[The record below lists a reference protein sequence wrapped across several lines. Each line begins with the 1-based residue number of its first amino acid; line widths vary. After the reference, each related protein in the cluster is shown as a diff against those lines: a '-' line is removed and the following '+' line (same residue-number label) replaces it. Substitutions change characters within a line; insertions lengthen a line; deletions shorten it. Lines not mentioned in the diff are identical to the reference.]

1 MAINFNTSPYY
12 DDFAESD
19 NFHRILFKPGAAVQA
34 RELTQL
40 QTILQ
45 NQIARFGQN
54 IFKEGSVVIPGQQM
68 FDKFYSYVKLTDTY
82 NTTNSDEMIV
92 DLVGAIVTGQT
103 TGVTARVVNY
113 AVATTTDPSTIYVKY
128 TGSGTD
134 KETAVFANGEVLSF
148 TYGTNSTTTLQAAA
162 SSATGKGVSFAVAAG
177 VIFIKGA
184 FVYFADETIII
195 SKYSDSPS
203 QSVGF
208 LITEDIITSDE
219 SDALLDPA
227 VGSYNYFAPGSD
239 RYHIGLSLQARTF
252 PEASTADSN
261 YVELS
266 RIEDGVTIYQK
277 LVSEYNVLGDT
288 LARRTFDESG
298 NYVVKQYN
306 LENIEHLRT
315 TTTGVRD
322 GLYSANGGGNS
333 SLIASVISPGKA
345 YVLGYELENI
355 KTKYVASTKARDF
368 VEVNNSTV
376 STLIGNYITLSN
388 PYSIPDLATL
398 DTVDLYN
405 RYTTT
410 SGSTSGTKVGT
421 ARIRAIEYISG
432 TNYTA
437 YLFDINMLTGYSFTK
452 DVKHVYYN
460 NAGFVDFTSN
470 ISPTLATITGTVS
483 TTNASNI
490 ITGIGTKFNTDL
502 RANDYVTINGNVSII
517 SYVVSDT
524 TVYAGA
530 NLVGNI
536 AGISASKHTAV
547 ITNTSLENDPTYLFE
562 FPFSTIKT
570 VDPTNVETS
579 FHTKRIYDRTL
590 SVGNVSI
597 TAGTDEVFAPYAATS
612 YTVVNKTDGSYID
625 LTGKITRSGYPTGK
639 IASFALG
646 GGLGSNDV
654 RIIATVAK
662 TNSAA
667 DKKTKTIV
675 LSSTV
680 DFTSNITAT
689 ATVLSLG
696 QADIYA
702 VSNIKMSSNAFG
714 TAYLETNAIDIT
726 SRYTIDNGQRASHYA
741 VGKAVLK
748 PGQPTPIGP
757 VRITFDYFTHSSG
770 DYFSVNSYSDIDYKD
785 IPTFTSGAKTYQL
798 RDCLDF
804 RPRMDTNGTTFTSPS
819 EFLDQSV
826 DVLTDYSYYLPR
838 TDKIVLNSAGEISSI
853 RGVSSLTPQEPAT
866 PQNSIALFILA
877 QKPYVF
883 DVKNDINVTVVDNRR
898 YTMKDIGRLENRIK
912 TLEYYTTLSLLE
924 TDTSLYQVKD
934 TLGFDR
940 FKNGFV
946 VDNFT
951 GHKVGNAL
959 DTDYKISMD
968 FTNGVLRP
976 QFEQRNFRLKEIS
989 TTTGQR
995 TSNNYAITGNIA
1007 TLNYSSNIFVECN
1020 VASRV
1025 ENINPFSVVSY
1036 TGSIV
1041 LDPPSDVWFDTTR
1054 VPEVHIDKEGNYS
1067 TLLSSAQSS
1076 GQYGTVWGS
1085 WLTNFYGG
1093 SYVDERQ
1100 GTTFDVKQSID
1111 TVTNNDVQISQTV
1124 IPKMRNVSINF
1135 TGTGMKP
1142 NTKVQV
1148 YFENYKVTDFTTG
1161 TTVTGNVAAQAN
1173 SFLAGYITNK
1183 GNIFTDA
1190 AGVVNGTFAYDAS
1203 RFNFSTGEKIFRL
1216 TDSPTNGNDSETA
1229 AEAKFS
1235 TSGQLKTLQNQII
1248 STRNGYTTA
1257 EAVFD
1262 RRASSYVEPPVAGG
1276 GGGGSGGGEEDGGG
1290 DDNTEEE
1297 QAATPTPGLTYAD
1310 IIYGGALG
1318 KMPDEKGTAAFVKQ
1332 GNFSTISTSLA
1343 ALSGAGKTILAS
1355 FIQADGRGI
1364 DGKNII
1370 ATWDAVSATMTPD
1383 DKTATLAAY
1392 NAIKTVCETT
1402 VANKEN
1408 TSKGLIADWTN
1419 VGSTTAQA
1427 ISYTAAQL
1435 TVALLADSA
1444 IPAKTGTGEAWGPV
1458 GSGDSIAE
1466 IVAAVNANPD
1476 RATAK
1481 IAVTSPAGQTT
1492 ARDCWAKDP
1501 LAQTFIVSGNPTIMT
1516 GVDLFFYAKDTSAPM
1531 YVELRTVVNGSPSQV
1546 VVPFSRRVVTPAE
1559 ITTTEDGTVATY
1571 LAFDGLVYL
1580 EPGEY
1585 AIVLLTSSINY
1596 RVWISQVGETDINT
1610 GRVINDQPFVGV
1622 LFKSQ
1627 NASSWEAN
1635 QSQDLKFRLYNAQFT
1650 SNTPATIDFEIDAD
1664 EYQNAVLDIDPLEF
1678 YPTSSVLKVY
1688 HPSNGFVNGSTVK
1701 IRNIKGDGSK
1711 IAVVNSGNIR
1721 GINVATIDNVAFTV
1735 SNVKPNS
1742 YTIIMPAASTNTTIV
1757 RDGGTGVVAQQDFL
1771 FDAIYPAISAL
1782 EFASTSSVLSIK
1794 GVDKGYTP
1802 QTSFTQ
1808 LSGAGTTELLTTA
1821 SIPSAVNVTNNLS
1834 GARPL
1839 TLRLTLNN
1847 TSGSLSPIVDME
1859 QLSAVFI
1866 KNQVNNPSYSSE
1878 NLTADIVTVANSA
1891 AIFFTNASTTT
1902 GYISI
1907 VSTADK
1913 ANVSGIVKGTTITV
1927 SNTTANSGV
1936 FRVLDVVDAGANI
1949 LVAGTITTASAGN
1962 VISITNGRSFIA
1974 EEAATGGTAL
1984 AKYITKQVDLVN
1996 PSTSI
2001 NFRLDVAKPA
2011 NAYVKVYY
2019 KTKLTGESINL
2030 NTKEYTELTGL
2041 DIPDSLSGEYTEITG
2056 QVDSLIPFSSAVF
2069 KIVLLSDDSAD
2080 IPKCKNL
2087 RVIMLA

>member
-54 IFKEGSVVIPGQQM
+54 IFKEGAIVIPGQQM

-82 NTTNSDEMIV
+82 NTTNSDEMII
-92 DLVGAIVTGQT
+92 DLVGAMVTGQT

-113 AVATTTDPSTIYVKY
+113 AVATDTDPSTIYVKY
-128 TGSGTD
+128 TGSGND
-134 KETAVFANGEVLSF
+134 KQTTVFADGEVLSF

-177 VIFIKGA
+177 VIFVRGA

-195 SKYSDSPS
+195 SKYSDAPA

-277 LVSEYNVLGDT
+277 VVSEYNVLGDT

-298 NYVVKQYN
+298 NYIVKQYN

-315 TTTGVRD
+315 TTAGVRD

-388 PYSIPDLATL
+388 PYSIPDLAIL

-410 SGSTSGTKVGT
+410 PGSTSGTKVGT

-483 TTNASNI
+483 TTDASNI

-502 RANDYVTINGNVSII
+502 RANDYVTINGNASII

-612 YTVVNKTDGSYID
+612 YTVVDKTDGSYID
-625 LTGKITRSGYPTGK
+625 LTGKVTRSGSPTGK
-639 IASFALG
+639 IATFALG
-646 GGLGSNDV
+646 GALASHDV
-654 RIIATVAK
+654 RIITTVAK

-696 QADIYA
+696 QADIYT

-741 VGKAVLK
+741 VGRAVLK

-838 TDKIVLNSAGEISSI
+838 TDKIVLNSAGEISSV

-934 TLGFDR
+934 TFGFDR

-968 FTNGVLRP
+968 FTNGALRP
-976 QFEQRNFRLKEIS
+976 QFEQRNIRLKEIS

-1025 ENINPFSVVSY
+1025 ENINPFSVVNY

-1041 LDPPSDVWFDTTR
+1041 LDPPSDVWFDTTKA
-1054 VPEVHIDKEGNYS
+1054 PEVHIDKEGNYS
-1067 TLLSSAQSS
+1067 TLLASAQSS

-1111 TVTNNDVQISQTV
+1111 TITNNDVQISQTV

-1190 AGVVNGTFAYDAS
+1190 AGVVNGTFTYDAS

-1262 RRASSYVEPPVAGG
+1262 RRASSYVAPPLVGG
-1276 GGGGSGGGEEDGGG
+1276 GGGGGGGQEEDGGG
-1290 DDNTEEE
+1290 DDKEDD
-1297 QAATPTPGLTYAD
+1297 TPTPGLTYAD

-1318 KMPDEKGTAAFVKQ
+1318 KMPDQKGADAFEKQ
-1332 GNFSTISTSLA
+1332 GTFSTISASLA
-1343 ALSGAGKTILAS
+1343 ALSGPGKTALAS

-1364 DGKNII
+1364 DGKNIL

-1383 DKTATLAAY
+1383 DVTATLAAY

-1419 VGSTTAQA
+1419 VGSTTQQA

-1458 GSGDSIAE
+1458 GSGDSIAA

-1476 RATAK
+1476 RATTK
-1481 IAVTSPAGQTT
+1481 LAVTSPAGQTV

-1596 RVWISQVGETDINT
+1596 RVWISQVGETDVNT

-1627 NASSWEAN
+1627 NASTWEAN

-1664 EYQNAVLDIDPLEF
+1664 EYQNAALDIDPLEF

-1701 IRNIKGDGSK
+1701 LRNIKGDGSK

-1802 QTSFTQ
+1802 QSSFTQ

-1927 SNTTANSGV
+1927 SNTAANSGV

-1974 EEAATGGTAL
+1974 EEAATGGSAL

-2041 DIPDSLSGEYTEITG
+2041 IIPDSLSGEYTEITG